1 MWSPSGAGYQRQCVC
16 RGMHAWKNEEIEK
29 QFHMD
34 WRGGEPLPP
43 AEEVVTYT
51 QPLHLRGAMNT
62 YSLGHLLRDNL
73 MALVDLPLRFGR
85 DPVDF
90 DWVSTAACRN

>member
-1 MWSPSGAGYQRQCVC
+1 
-16 RGMHAWKNEEIEK
+16 MHAWKNEEIEK